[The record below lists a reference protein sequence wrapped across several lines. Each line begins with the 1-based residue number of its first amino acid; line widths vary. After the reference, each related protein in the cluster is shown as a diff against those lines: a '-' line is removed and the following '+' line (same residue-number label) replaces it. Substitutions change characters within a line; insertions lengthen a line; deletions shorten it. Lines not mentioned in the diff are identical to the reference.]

1 MSTLQLCAQLLY
13 ATLELAK
20 ATTALVA
27 YVHHMQQQQRREEEE
42 DEEEA
47 PSS

>member
-1 MSTLQLCAQLLY
+1 MTTLQCAQLLY

-27 YVHHMQQQQRREEEE
+27 YVHHMQQQRRENEEL
-42 DEEEA
+42 
-47 PSS
+47 SSS

>member
-27 YVHHMQQQQRREEEE
+27 YVHHMQQQQQQRRENEEL
-42 DEEEA
+42 
-47 PSS
+47 SSS

>member
-1 MSTLQLCAQLLY
+1 MNTLHLCAQLLY

-27 YVHHMQQQQRREEEE
+27 YVHHMQQQQQQRRENEEL
-42 DEEEA
+42 
-47 PSS
+47 SSS